1 MDSIPEVIITSSSIC
16 AAHDSK
22 NGNLLASYSKCREIS
37 PKTLCLIGEDYLIG
51 AVQKRPISTGE
62 LLNVIER
69 HYQDVTCLK
78 FTGDDSRVL
87 SGGKDGHVIV
97 WILAQ
102 MIDVNKR
109 NEPVKPLAVWNHHS
123 AEVTDI
129 YIGPLSSRAATV
141 SVDMSCKVY
150 ELDSLMLLSSICMD
164 TSLTAVIMDP
174 MEYYIFLGDRDGC
187 LYQIVTYEVLPREIH
202 SNEVPVQLKIHQG
215 KIISFSFFIE
225 GSRLLTACEDGTC
238 KLWDIPCMSCVMTI
252 TLEGSLTNAF
262 LAMRPIGLKEL
273 VLPQF
278 HVRPF
283 MKEIISDRS
292 VRKCIESKIHS
303 KTLTFIHENE
313 PAEIFSE
320 NILNTPVTT
329 PITTIESASEGIFQE
344 ALYPESIEELRSV
357 NNQLY
362 SYLLK
367 CGLEKITDGPSSAT

>member
-1 MDSIPEVIITSSSIC
+1 MDSIPEVIITSSNNC

-22 NGNLLASYSKCREIS
+22 NGNLLASYPKCREIS

-51 AVQKRPISTGE
+51 AVQKRPVIKVWMVTNLRKEEIGNFVCPGIVSALTVSSCGTYCVAGIKESIYVWQISTGE

-129 YIGPLSSRAATV
+129 YIGPLSSRAVTV

-150 ELDSLMLLSSICMD
+150 ELDSLMLLGEFYLFNKSS
-164 TSLTAVIMDP
+164 
-174 MEYYIFLGDRDGC
+174 
-187 LYQIVTYEVLPREIH
+187 YEALPREIH
-202 SNEVPVQLKIHQG
+202 SNEVPMQLKIHQG
-215 KIISFSFFIE
+215 KIISFSFSIE

-252 TLEGSLTNAF
+252 TLEVIAF
-262 LAMRPIGLKEL
+262 
-273 VLPQF
+273 
-278 HVRPF
+278 
-283 MKEIISDRS
+283 

-320 NILNTPVTT
+320 NLLNTPVTT
-329 PITTIESASEGIFQE
+329 AITTIESASEGIFQE

-367 CGLEKITDGPSSAT
+367 CGLEKITDEPSSAT